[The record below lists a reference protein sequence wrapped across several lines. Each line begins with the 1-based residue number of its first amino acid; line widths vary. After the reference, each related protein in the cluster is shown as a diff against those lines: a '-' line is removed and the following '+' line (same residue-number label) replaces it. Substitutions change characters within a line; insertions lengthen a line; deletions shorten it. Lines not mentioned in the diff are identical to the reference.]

1 MRPAL
6 LIALAL
12 LAPTLLA
19 PAPLAAQDPKTKE
32 PEKPITERSPTMGD
46 AVATPASDL
55 NIKKDA
61 IPPLL
66 IAAQERPYDL
76 AKLKRCTDI
85 AAAVGELDAVLG
97 PDIDL
102 PQDAAR
108 RTSAGSVAQAAVG
121 SFIPFRGLIRE
132 ISGANDSQRKLQ
144 AAVQAGIARRS
155 FLKGV
160 GGARGC
166 RYPASPA
173 SAADIAALTAPVAD
187 PKATPARTAAAQS
200 PARPGTTAS
209 PKGVTYVSQ
218 PVVQPTRKR
227 KK

>member
-1 MRPAL
+1 MRPL
-6 LIALAL
+6 LLMTLAL
-12 LAPTLLA
+12 FL
-19 PAPLAAQDPKTKE
+19 PAPLAAQESKTQE

-55 NIKKDA
+55 NLKKDA

-66 IAAQERPYDL
+66 ISAQERPYDL
-76 AKLKRCTDI
+76 ARLKRCTDI

-132 ISGANDSQRKLQ
+132 ISGANESQRKLQ

-173 SAADIAALTAPVAD
+173 SAADIAVLTAPAGEAK
-187 PKATPARTAAAQS
+187 PAPAPAARAPANGKPATNAQ
-200 PARPGTTAS
+200 
-209 PKGVTYVSQ
+209 GVTFVSR

>member
-6 LIALAL
+6 LMTLAL
-12 LAPTLLA
+12 IF
-19 PAPLAAQDPKTKE
+19 PAPLAAQESKPQE

-55 NIKKDA
+55 NLKKDA

-66 IAAQERPYDL
+66 ISAQERPYDL
-76 AKLKRCTDI
+76 ARLKRCSDI

-132 ISGANDSQRKLQ
+132 ISGANESQRKLQ

-173 SAADIAALTAPVAD
+173 SAADIAALTAPAVEAK
-187 PKATPARTAAAQS
+187 PAPARTGQAPATGKPAAN
-200 PARPGTTAS
+200 AR
-209 PKGVTYVSQ
+209 GVTYVSQ